1 VRLTVVECAYGDRPH
16 ELGATPGVAH
26 VPVRAK
32 TLVWNKECLLNLGIA
47 RLPDD
52 WKYVAWID
60 ADVLF
65 RRPHWAAETV
75 HALQQWDIVQPWSDA
90 YDLGPHDEHMQH
102 HVGFCRQ
109 VAQGEPVVPKAA
121 RWWKFSGGPYDYP
134 HSGYAW
140 AATRQALE
148 WTGGLFEVGGMGAG
162 DHHMALALVGAAESS
177 LPGPV
182 SASYRRLLMQWQE
195 RAVRHINRSIG
206 YVPGTLEHRF
216 HGRKAA
222 RKYID
227 RWEMFLRHG
236 FDPDTDVKRNSSGVL
251 ELAGNK
257 PELARE
263 LNLYFRN
270 RDEDA
275 NSLGDA

>member
-1 VRLTVVECAYGDRPH
+1 MDRRAAEVAALMRFAFTSEQLELRDAVESFLAKQSAIQVREAASGEVL
-16 ELGATPGVAH
+16 LPG
-26 VPVRAK
+26 
-32 TLVWNKECLLNLGIA
+32 T
-47 RLPDD
+47 
-52 WKYVAWID
+52 AWI
-60 ADVLF
+60 A
-65 RRPHWAAETV
+65 P
-75 HALQQWDIVQPWSDA
+75 
-90 YDLGPHDEHMQH
+90 
-102 HVGFCRQ
+102 
-109 VAQGEPVVPKAA
+109 
-121 RWWKFSGGPYDYP
+121 
-134 HSGYAW
+134 
-140 AATRQALE
+140 
-148 WTGGLFEVGGMGAG
+148 G